1 MFIIVSVSTCKNA
14 KLFPITQQKYCHF
27 LKILYFC
34 AEKHVKKTQ
43 KRTYFHFCIYIF
55 ESQCKG
61 TKQIGM
67 KRFGVGNYAIKVSD
81 KTLWKVAM

>member
-34 AEKHVKKTQ
+34 AEKHVKNTKKGLT
-43 KRTYFHFCIYIF
+43 FIF
-55 ESQCKG
+55 AS
-61 TKQIGM
+61 T
-67 KRFGVGNYAIKVSD
+67 FLKVNAREQRKS
-81 KTLWKVAM
+81 A